1 LGVFEVSWIFWVFV
15 IAIIIFLFIL
25 RAGKGPARSLEE
37 LHKPIDELLKRG
49 FDGGFLLIN
58 ISYSK
63 KFIQLR
69 KYINSDDSFG
79 IELVF
84 PKAKWSSRFFD
95 KIKNFCKDND
105 IHYLI
110 RREKAKH
117 TLNFLYVDF
126 GNDSKRAYE
135 IVKKILLD
143 VFEIKEN
150 TKLFLRLENATL
162 EKTLH

>member
-1 LGVFEVSWIFWVFV
+1 VSWILGIFVF
-15 IAIIIFLFIL
+15 AIIMLLFIL
-25 RAGKGPARSLEE
+25 RAGKGPARSLED

-69 KYINSDDSFG
+69 KYINSNNNFG

-84 PKAKWSSRFFD
+84 PKAKWSLKFFD
-95 KIKNFCKDND
+95 KIKSFCRDNN

-110 RREKAKH
+110 RKEKAKH
-117 TLNFLYVDF
+117 TLDFLYVDF
-126 GNDSKRAYE
+126 GNDSKRAYD
-135 IVKKILLD
+135 IVKRILLD
-143 VFEIKEN
+143 VFEIKET
-150 TKLFLRLENATL
+150 TKLFLRLENASL
-162 EKTLH
+162 EETLH